1 MKSVAAH
8 RRVRLFAFAV
18 MTALSVGVAAQ
29 NLLDFD
35 DWMQRIEDGSLDL
48 QRHIAAR
55 DPKAASGAAREMEE
69 LYGLMEKFFE
79 KRGSADDA
87 VRWSREGRE
96 FAIRA
101 QADMR
106 ASRIRASQCARVR
119 TAVAIATSGNL
130 CKPDFPGA
138 RHVSALYMQPSRH
151 SR

>member
-1 MKSVAAH
+1 MNTRWRSVAAL
-8 RRVRLFAFAV
+8 VLGGVLSASAV
-18 MTALSVGVAAQ
+18 AQ
-29 NLLDFD
+29 SIFDFD

-96 FAIRA
+96 FANRA
-101 QADMR
+101 QADIAAGR
-106 ASRIRASQCARVR
+106 FVSARR
-119 TAVAIATSGNL
+119 NALAIAHGCRDCHFNY
-130 CKPDFPGA
+130 KP
-138 RHVSALYMQPSRH
+138 L
-151 SR
+151 